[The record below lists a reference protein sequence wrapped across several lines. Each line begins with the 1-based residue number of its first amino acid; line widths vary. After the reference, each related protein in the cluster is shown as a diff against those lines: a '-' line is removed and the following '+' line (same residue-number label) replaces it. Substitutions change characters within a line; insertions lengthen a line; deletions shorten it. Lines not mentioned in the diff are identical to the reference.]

1 VDENKNLNYIN
12 YQLKKSETMD
22 WNKEAEKVTK
32 WKASNCGTTLF
43 DTNQDKLESH
53 KTSDFKMNDEEI
65 KENVD

>member
-32 WKASNCGTTLF
+32 WKASN
-43 DTNQDKLESH
+43 
-53 KTSDFKMNDEEI
+53 
-65 KENVD
+65 